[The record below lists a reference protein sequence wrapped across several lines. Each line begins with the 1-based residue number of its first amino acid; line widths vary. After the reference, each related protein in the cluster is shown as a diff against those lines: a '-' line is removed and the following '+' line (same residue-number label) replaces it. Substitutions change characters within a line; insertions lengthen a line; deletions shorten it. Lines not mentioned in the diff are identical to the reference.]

1 MFPYQRRFIEFAI
14 HSGALRFGSFRL
26 KSGRTSPYFFNIG
39 RFDSGERLRRLGSF
53 YAETLAN
60 ASLTWDMLYGPAY
73 KGIPLVCAT
82 TIALAADHDEDCP
95 YAFNRKEAKT
105 HGEKGVIVGAPLQGR
120 VLILDDVITAGTSVR
135 ESVDLIR
142 QAGAT
147 PCGVVIALDREEKL
161 DGGIPATAAV
171 EREYGIPV
179 RAIVTMTDVI
189 AYLEES
195 GRFQRELASI
205 RAYRRTFGA

>member
-14 HSGALRFGSFRL
+14 HSDALRFGSFRL

-39 RFDSGERLRRLGSF
+39 RFDSGERLRRLGGF
-53 YAETLAN
+53 YAETLEN
-60 ASLTWDMLYGPAY
+60 LPFTWDMLYGPAY

-82 TIALAADHDEDCP
+82 AIALAADHGKDYP

-105 HGEKGVIVGAPLQGR
+105 HGEGGVIVGAPLQGR
-120 VLILDDVITAGTSVR
+120 VLIIDDVITAGTSVR

-189 AYLEES
+189 AFLEES
-195 GRFQRELASI
+195 GRFQSELATI